1 MEDYTSEREQI
12 DEIKKWWNAN
22 GKAILIGLLVGLSA
36 LFGYRYWESAQNAR
50 AESASLN
57 YQQFLTLAAA
67 GPSDDVNKV
76 GQSIIDGDGNT
87 VYARLTALLLARL
100 AVDDNKLSDA
110 KRHLQWVIEHGGD
123 SELVAVARARLAQI
137 LLTEG
142 QAAAAWTEIKKVGKQ
157 GERELFAEIRGDILA
172 ALGKGPEAQVMY
184 TQAIADVEGA
194 GGSPELLEMKR
205 DALGT
210 QGGVQGGAH
219 GGVEGHAAAAP

>member
-110 KRHLQWVIEHGGD
+110 KRHLQGVIEHGGD

-142 QAAAAWTEIKKVGKQ
+142 QATAAWTEIKKVGKQ